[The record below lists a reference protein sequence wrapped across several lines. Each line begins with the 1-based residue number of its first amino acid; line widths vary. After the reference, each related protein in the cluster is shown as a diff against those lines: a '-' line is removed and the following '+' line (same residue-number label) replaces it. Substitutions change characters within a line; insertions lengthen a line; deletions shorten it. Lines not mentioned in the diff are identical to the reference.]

1 MLPGRAA
8 GPREVGLTVG
18 AAGRAGGARGR
29 GPRGPGEARARGG
42 GYGLDAVEM
51 NGAPGFR
58 SQSWR
63 RRATLDKRFLS
74 LNLSFLL
81 CRMGVRM

>member
-18 AAGRAGGARGR
+18 AAGRAGGASGR

-42 GYGLDAVEM
+42 GSGLDAVET

-63 RRATLDKRFLS
+63 RRAALDKRSLS
-74 LNLSFLL
+74 LSLSFLL